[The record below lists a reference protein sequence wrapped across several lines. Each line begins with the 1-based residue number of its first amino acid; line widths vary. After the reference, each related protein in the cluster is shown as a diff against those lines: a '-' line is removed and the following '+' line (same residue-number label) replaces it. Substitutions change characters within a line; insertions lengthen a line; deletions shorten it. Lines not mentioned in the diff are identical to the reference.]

1 MTAPAKRDNSSPR
14 DSERISR
21 GIFDYDVIAHHAI
34 RAVVIAYDCSFVLIA
49 HYYPRK
55 RIQIN
60 RLTIVSQA
68 AISKK
73 HCSRVLLPKR
83 KPAVGPTEPVTMA
96 NSSGVGPRSA
106 SDRRLRDG
114 QFS

>member
-1 MTAPAKRDNSSPR
+1 MTAPAKRDNSSPC

-49 HYYPRK
+49 HYYPREK
-55 RIQIN
+55 IQIN
-60 RLTIVSQA
+60 RVTIVSQA

-83 KPAVGPTEPVTMA
+83 
-96 NSSGVGPRSA
+96 S
-106 SDRRLRDG
+106 RLLD
-114 QFS
+114 QQNLLPWQIVLELDLDLLPIDA